1 MGPIRGYRKRRK
13 TEKMVEQMDFANSE
27 EGSVDWW
34 DDFSKRI
41 SGLLSPSKGLDKFE
55 SVFKISRKTFNYICS
70 LVKDPMMA
78 KPKNFTF
85 LNGKSMSLNDQVAL
99 ALRRLSSGES
109 LIAVGDSFGTNHST
123 VSQVTWRF
131 IEAVEQTAIHHL
143 RWPTGQEMAR
153 IKTEFEHIQGF
164 PNCCGVIETTHITM
178 LLPLSDQLSDDW
190 LDRSNNHSMILQ
202 AIVDPTMRFRDIV
215 TGWPGKMNELAVL
228 YSSTFFNLCEKGER
242 LKGKKVKLSEGVKL
256 REYIIGDLGF
266 PQLPWLMTPYKE
278 KELSEFELEFNK
290 RHFETRV
297 VAKRALAR
305 LKEVWRII
313 QGNMWR
319 PDKHKLPRVILVCCI
334 LHNIAIDMEDE
345 VMDELPLCQLH
356 DPGYQQEGCE
366 YVDDKSCF
374 VLRDKLSLYLSGRLP
389 P

>member
-1 MGPIRGYRKRRK
+1 
-13 TEKMVEQMDFANSE
+13 
-27 EGSVDWW
+27 
-34 DDFSKRI
+34 
-41 SGLLSPSKGLDKFE
+41 
-55 SVFKISRKTFNYICS
+55 
-70 LVKDPMMA
+70 MA

-143 RWPTGQEMAR
+143 RWPPDQEMAK

-164 PNCCGVIETTHITM
+164 PNCCGMIETTHITM
-178 LLPLSDQLSDDW
+178 LLPLSDQSSNDW
-190 LDRSNNHSMILQ
+190 LDRRNNHSMILQ

-228 YSSTFFNLCEKGER
+228 YSSTFFKLCEKGER
-242 LKGKKVKLSEGVKL
+242 LNGKKLKLSEGVKL
-256 REYIIGDLGF
+256 SEYIIGDLGF
-266 PQLPWLMTPYKE
+266 PLLPWLMTPYKE

-305 LKEVWRII
+305 LKDVWRII

-334 LHNIAIDMEDE
+334 LHNIAIDMEDGI
-345 VMDELPLCQLH
+345 MDELPLCQLH
-356 DPGYQQEGCE
+356 DPGYQQEDCE
-366 YVDDKSCF
+366 YVDDKSCL